1 MSKKLLKILAICI
14 FVTLIPVAVV
24 AIALAATLSAPYTI
38 AVEFK
43 GTDAALEATYPAAAN
58 ISVNDQL
65 KDGYSVGVKM
75 DDKITITLADGAY
88 DVVGFYAGNA
98 ESVTADSEKL
108 TDSSSY
114 SFNATDSA
122 TITIWVKA
130 KSFNIKYTEESV
142 TGGTMTYGQELAKV
156 VGREDFVG
164 WQVESSSTGVQVDN
178 TIYTHATFPVSG
190 DYTLS
195 PVYQEFITINY
206 YNGDTL
212 IAQDTVYQSEY
223 ETYALRGKDDEKV
236 AEAVEVGY
244 TFAGWEN
251 NVGEVISEVPAYVI
265 GEEYNLYL
273 VQKSISYTAN
283 VKFHAYS
290 DETSQVSVNLTDGFT
305 PYNVERENYTFVGF
319 NHNGIVYQVNEDGT
333 DYLKGETS
341 LAQVIASSYKETDT
355 VEVTAVWKSAYENTR
370 FRFVF
375 GAVEGL
381 TSPVYYIDDNLK
393 PVKIEVVESYMVFND
408 ESNYDLNDTIYD
420 FFFQGRQPVG
430 YTSGDLTAGTIW
442 YDFTTATSVGSM
454 TGLVTDKPFNEVTFA
469 DMLGVLEGGTTLVI
483 QFRLTNG

>member
-43 GTDAALEATYPAAAN
+43 GTDAALEATYPAEAN

-65 KDGYSVGVKM
+65 KDGNSVGVKM

-88 DVVGFYAGNA
+88 EVVGFYAGNA

-108 TDSSSY
+108 TDSLTSY

-122 TITIWVKA
+122 TITIWVEA
-130 KSFNIKYTEESV
+130 KSFNITYTEESV
-142 TGGTMTYGQELAKV
+142 TGGTMTYGSELATIDRV
-156 VGREDFVG
+156 DFIG
-164 WQVESSSTGVQVDN
+164 WTVTNAPEGVATN
-178 TIYTHATFPVSG
+178 SEIYTKATFPVSG
-190 DYTLS
+190 DYTLA
-195 PVYQEFITINY
+195 PCYQDIT
-206 YNGDTL
+206 
-212 IAQDTVYQSEY
+212 
-223 ETYALRGKDDEKV
+223 
-236 AEAVEVGY
+236 
-244 TFAGWEN
+244 
-251 NVGEVISEVPAYVI
+251 
-265 GEEYNLYL
+265 
-273 VQKSISYTAN
+273 YTAN

-290 DETSQVSVNLTDGFT
+290 DETSQVTVNLTDGFS
-305 PYNVERENYTFVGF
+305 PYNVERANYTFVGF
-319 NHNGIVYQVNEDGT
+319 NHNGIDYQVNEDGT

-341 LAQVIASSYKETDT
+341 LAQVIASSYKEGTT
-355 VEVTAVWKSAYENTR
+355 VELTAVWKSAYGKTR

-375 GAVEGL
+375 DAVEGL
-381 TSPVYYIDDNLK
+381 TSPVYYIDNNSKL
-393 PVKIEVVESYMVFND
+393 PVEIGVVESYMVFND

-442 YDFTTATSVGSM
+442 YDFTTAATVGSM

-469 DMLGVLEGGTTLVI
+469 DMLGVLEGGTTLAI

>member
-43 GTDAALEATYPAAAN
+43 GTDAALEATYPAEAN

-65 KDGYSVGVKM
+65 KDGNSVGVKM

-88 DVVGFYAGNA
+88 EVVGFYAGNA

-108 TDSSSY
+108 TDSLTSY

-122 TITIWVKA
+122 TITIWVEA
-130 KSFNIKYTEESV
+130 KSFNITYTEESV
-142 TGGTMTYGQELAKV
+142 TGGTMTYGSELATIDRV
-156 VGREDFVG
+156 DFIG
-164 WQVESSSTGVQVDN
+164 WTVTEAPEGVATN
-178 TIYTHATFPVSG
+178 SEIYTKATFPVRG
-190 DYTLS
+190 DYTLA
-195 PVYQEFITINY
+195 PCYQDIT
-206 YNGDTL
+206 
-212 IAQDTVYQSEY
+212 
-223 ETYALRGKDDEKV
+223 
-236 AEAVEVGY
+236 
-244 TFAGWEN
+244 
-251 NVGEVISEVPAYVI
+251 
-265 GEEYNLYL
+265 
-273 VQKSISYTAN
+273 YTAN

-290 DETSQVSVNLTDGFT
+290 DETSQVTVNLTDGFS
-305 PYNVERENYTFVGF
+305 PYNAERANYTFVGF
-319 NHNGIVYQVNEDGT
+319 NHNGIDYQVNEDKT
-333 DYLKGETS
+333 DYLNGETS
-341 LAQVIASSYKETDT
+341 LAQVIASSYKEGTT
-355 VEVTAVWKSAYENTR
+355 VELTAVWKSAYGDTR

-375 GAVEGL
+375 DAVEGL
-381 TSPVYYIDDNLK
+381 TSPVYYIDDNSKL
-393 PVKIEVVESYMVFND
+393 PVEIEVVESYITFD
-408 ESNYDLNDTIYD
+408 DKEDYDLNDTLYD
-420 FFFQGRQPVG
+420 FFFKGRQPVG

-442 YDFTTATSVGSM
+442 YDVTTAAESL

>member
-58 ISVNDQL
+58 ISVNDKL
-65 KDGYSVGVKM
+65 RDGNSVGVKM

-88 DVVGFYAGNA
+88 EVVGFYAGNA

-108 TDSSSY
+108 TDSLTSY

-122 TITIWVKA
+122 TITIWVEA
-130 KSFNIKYTEESV
+130 KSFNITYTEESV
-142 TGGTMTYGQELAKV
+142 TGGTMTYGSELATIDRV
-156 VGREDFVG
+156 DFIG
-164 WQVESSSTGVQVDN
+164 WTVTNAPEGVATN
-178 TIYTHATFPVSG
+178 SEIYTKATFPVSG
-190 DYTLS
+190 DYTLA
-195 PVYQEFITINY
+195 PCYQDIT
-206 YNGDTL
+206 
-212 IAQDTVYQSEY
+212 
-223 ETYALRGKDDEKV
+223 
-236 AEAVEVGY
+236 
-244 TFAGWEN
+244 
-251 NVGEVISEVPAYVI
+251 
-265 GEEYNLYL
+265 
-273 VQKSISYTAN
+273 YTAN
-283 VKFHAYS
+283 VKFHAHA
-290 DETSQVSVNLTDGFT
+290 DEKDPVTQVTVNLTDGFT

-319 NHNGIVYQVNEDGT
+319 NHNGTVYQVNEDGT
-333 DYLKGETS
+333 DYLKGETRLS
-341 LAQVIASSYKETDT
+341 QVIASSYKEGTT
-355 VEVTAVWKSAYENTR
+355 VELTAVWKSAYEDTR

-375 GAVEGL
+375 DAVEGL
-381 TSPVYYIDDNLK
+381 TSPVYYIDDNSKL
-393 PVKIEVVESYMVFND
+393 PVEIEVVESYMIFND

-442 YDFTTATSVGSM
+442 YDFTTAATVGSM

>member
-43 GTDAALEATYPAAAN
+43 GTDAALEATYPAEAN

-65 KDGYSVGVKM
+65 KDGNSVGVKM

-88 DVVGFYAGNA
+88 EVVGFYAGNA

-108 TDSSSY
+108 TDSLTSY

-122 TITIWVKA
+122 TITIWVEA
-130 KSFNIKYTEESV
+130 KSFNITYTEESV
-142 TGGTMTYGQELAKV
+142 TGGTMTYGSELATIDRV
-156 VGREDFVG
+156 DFVG
-164 WQVESSSTGVQVDN
+164 WTVTSAPEGVATN
-178 TIYTHATFPVSG
+178 SEIYKQATFPVSG
-190 DYTLS
+190 DYTLA
-195 PVYQEFITINY
+195 PCYKDIT
-206 YNGDTL
+206 
-212 IAQDTVYQSEY
+212 
-223 ETYALRGKDDEKV
+223 
-236 AEAVEVGY
+236 
-244 TFAGWEN
+244 
-251 NVGEVISEVPAYVI
+251 
-265 GEEYNLYL
+265 
-273 VQKSISYTAN
+273 YTAN

-290 DETSQVSVNLTDGFT
+290 DETSQVTVNLTDGFS
-305 PYNVERENYTFVGF
+305 PYNVERANYTFVGF
-319 NHNGIVYQVNEDGT
+319 NHNGIDYQVNEDGT

-341 LAQVIASSYKETDT
+341 LAQVIASSYKEGTT
-355 VEVTAVWKSAYENTR
+355 VELTAVWKNAYEDTR

-430 YTSGDLTAGTIW
+430 YISGDLTAGTIW